1 MKSWVGMKNKHY
13 RKLMRQSRNT
23 GNIEHIYNITQKT
36 NQMSNKYPIYIAIVN
51 TGHRES

>member
-1 MKSWVGMKNKHY
+1 MNNKHY

-36 NQMSNKYPIYIAIVN
+36 KQMSDTDPLYIAIVN